1 MKRNKKDFEY
11 FTHVNGIE
19 VKKKFLPGEWEEYE
33 KICLMIWGGT
43 PLDYDWATSTGLY
56 KETKSSLKGQW

>member
-1 MKRNKKDFEY
+1 M
-11 FTHVNGIE
+11 NGIE

-56 KETKSSLKGQW
+56 KETKSSLKGWWRNW